1 MGEIKS
7 TLELIMEK
15 TRHMT
20 LTEEEKQEHA
30 KAELLV
36 TLKAL
41 IQKFENGVLD
51 LREFGSE
58 YNRALKTS
66 GVNEP
71 GLLREE
77 LLRRLDLRKDNTRI
91 LTLLREVCS
100 VSTSNLLALLEEYE
114 KAVLTASEGR
124 SRHKIEELCA
134 DRGVS
139 GSALVPNLEADSAW
153 RQDRERLTEQYRRKL
168 AEEASLLGV

>member
-30 KAELLV
+30 RAELLV

-51 LREFGSE
+51 LREFAAE
-58 YNRALKTS
+58 YDRALKTS

-77 LLRRLDLRKDNTRI
+77 LLRRLDLQKDNTRI

-114 KAVLTASEGR
+114 KAALRASEGH
-124 SRHKIEELCA
+124 SRRKLEELQR

-153 RQDRERLTEQYRRKL
+153 RQDRERLTERYRRKL
-168 AEEASLLGV
+168 VEEASLLGA